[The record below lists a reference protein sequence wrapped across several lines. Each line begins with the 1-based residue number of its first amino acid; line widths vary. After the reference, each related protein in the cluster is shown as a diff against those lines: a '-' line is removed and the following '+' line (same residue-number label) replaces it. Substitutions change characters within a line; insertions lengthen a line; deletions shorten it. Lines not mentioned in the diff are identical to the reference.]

1 MIRAAAGSHSARASV
16 ALQALGE
23 VDPAMAALSLWCD
36 HRDTDDDATADA
48 PAART
53 IGSVIR
59 YAPAFETLPRHEQIG
74 LAAHHILH
82 VALRHTARMQAMLA
96 RMGERFDADTYN
108 IAADAIVN
116 EALLQAGYA
125 LPRPALTLTG
135 LLSQTLGDRSP
146 AHEALAQWDVE
157 RLYVRLM
164 QGDGN
169 GNSDAQG
176 AKAYGDAQAFAPD
189 MQPQADADGPDA
201 ARTRDTGED
210 AQDAAQ
216 WRRHLARAMEGGRMA
231 GRGIG
236 MSCHAIADIA
246 PPRTPWE
253 VLLRAAITRAVTS
266 HPRPTHRRPAR
277 PWIAMEAEARR
288 SGGPVP
294 AFQPGQVRATPVPR
308 VVVALDTSSSV
319 DDARLA
325 MFMAE
330 VAGIARRSGAQ
341 VHLLVF
347 DEAVQTH
354 LQIDPS
360 RWQAQ
365 LAGLNLGRGG
375 GTSFVPVIAAAM
387 ALDPSII
394 VILTDLEGEFGP
406 APRKT
411 DVIWAIPD
419 GSAPP
424 APPAPPF
431 GRTLCLAR

>member
-1 MIRAAAGSHSARASV
+1 MIRAASGSHSARASA

-23 VDPAMAALSLWCD
+23 ADPAMAALSLWCD
-36 HRDTDDDATADA
+36 HRDTDADG

-53 IGSVIR
+53 VGSVIR
-59 YAPAFETLPRHEQIG
+59 YAPAFDTLPRHEQIG

-82 VALRHTARMQAMLA
+82 VALRHTARMQAMQA
-96 RMGERFDADTYN
+96 RMGERFDAETYN

-116 EALLQAGYA
+116 EALLQADYA
-125 LPRPALTLTG
+125 PPRPALTLTG
-135 LLSQTLGDRSP
+135 LLAQTIGGHVSP
-146 AHEALAQWDVE
+146 REALAQWDVD

-164 QGDGN
+164 QGDGD
-169 GNSDAQG
+169 GNSQAQG
-176 AKAYGDAQAFAPD
+176 AKAHADAQAFETD
-189 MQPQADADGPDA
+189 MQPQAGADGPDA
-201 ARTRDTGED
+201 TRPQDAGQD

-236 MSCHAIADIA
+236 VAGHAIADIA

-253 VLLRAAITRAVTS
+253 VILRAALARAVTS
-266 HPRPTHRRPAR
+266 RPRQTHRRPAR

-294 AFQPGQVRATPVPR
+294 AFQPGTVRATPVAR

-341 VHLLVF
+341 VHLMVF
-347 DEAVQTH
+347 DEAVQQVV
-354 LQIDPS
+354 QIDPS

-365 LAGLNLGRGG
+365 LAGLDLRRGG

-387 ALDPSII
+387 ALEPSVI
-394 VILTDLEGEFGP
+394 VVLTDLDGEFGP
-406 APRKT
+406 APHKT
-411 DVIWAIPD
+411 NVIWAIPD
-419 GSAPP
+419 DVGPP
-424 APPAPPF
+424 APPLPPF
-431 GRTLCLAR
+431 GRILSLAR